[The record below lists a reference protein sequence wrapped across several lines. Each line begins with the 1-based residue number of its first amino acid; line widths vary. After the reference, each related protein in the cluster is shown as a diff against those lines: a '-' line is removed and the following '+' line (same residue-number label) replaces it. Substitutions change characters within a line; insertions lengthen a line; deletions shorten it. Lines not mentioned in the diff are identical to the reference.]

1 MENFSN
7 RSSYIFL
14 CVSVFLFIRPV
25 DGHGTMQTLEV
36 KLISF
41 AVWGIFYL
49 GVLAIEWLIYLIVQ
63 HTKKK
68 KLIYQANLS
77 WPFITAYQ
85 SRRIRIFARK
95 VFTILFTT
103 ETTQTQ
109 KQTQKNTFT
118 FAFVLV

>member
-1 MENFSN
+1 MKNKGWRTFQ
-7 RSSYIFL
+7 IGQVIFFL

-36 KLISF
+36 RLISF

-68 KLIYQANLS
+68 KLIY
-77 WPFITAYQ
+77 
-85 SRRIRIFARK
+85 
-95 VFTILFTT
+95 
-103 ETTQTQ
+103 
-109 KQTQKNTFT
+109 
-118 FAFVLV
+118 

>member
-1 MENFSN
+1 MSTRRKQYEKQRVENFSN

-68 KLIYQANLS
+68 K
-77 WPFITAYQ
+77 
-85 SRRIRIFARK
+85 
-95 VFTILFTT
+95 
-103 ETTQTQ
+103 
-109 KQTQKNTFT
+109 
-118 FAFVLV
+118 